1 MPVIRFVR
9 TAPTAGGGVVPA
21 SGRVRFRPTRP
32 RVVVG
37 SPDVTVEPVPFDVVL
52 LAGAADADLTPTGA
66 GWAWRVDESVD
77 GVKDK
82 TYYVVVPDVPGPLD
96 DADLIRVDPRTLTP
110 TAAPEAAW
118 WPVANATITAAQVVG
133 DDLVLTRHDGATVV
147 AGRVTP
153 TPEILTAAVEATAK
167 PSNLALD
174 LDGVPFIS
182 PGSSTVHVYA
192 DTDGRPYF
200 VS

>member
-1 MPVIRFVR
+1 
-9 TAPTAGGGVVPA
+9 
-21 SGRVRFRPTRP
+21 
-32 RVVVG
+32 
-37 SPDVTVEPVPFDVVL
+37 VTVSPVPFDVAL
-52 LAGAADADLTPTGA
+52 TGGAADVSLEPTSA

-77 GVKDK
+77 GVKDL
-82 TYYVVVPDVPGPLD
+82 TYYVTVPNVAGPLD
-96 DADLIRVDPRTLTP
+96 DPDLPRVNPSTLTP
-110 TAAPEAAW
+110 QAAPEAAW
-118 WPVANATITAAQVVG
+118 WPVANATITAATVVG
-133 DDLVLTRHDGATVV
+133 DDLVLTRHDGATVN

-153 TPEILTAAVEATAK
+153 TPETLTAAVQATAR

-182 PGSSTVHVYA
+182 PGANTVFVYA